1 MKNYFFLTLL
11 AIACII
17 GIIPSWIFLLRS
29 KRGGWPPL
37 QNSYN
42 GTSIP
47 FRGGQIYYQEIPTRG
62 MRYGVFLVTD
72 STGSSDI
79 SVVNLTKD
87 SIEINTHL

>member
-1 MKNYFFLTLL
+1 MKRDTITILIVIGCILGTL
-11 AIACII
+11 
-17 GIIPSWIFLLRS
+17 PSWIFLFRS
-29 KRGGWPPL
+29 ERGDWPTL

-42 GTSIP
+42 GTNIP

-72 STGSSDI
+72 STGSSDM

-87 SIEINTHL
+87 SIEINTRL